1 MKTSKTREIWSN
13 APSPIG
19 RIRSRGRARIP
30 SSRLKAV
37 LCPLPQIWN
46 SSYHWDL
53 PTGPGQVTTV
63 LGPSCLMAPIYLR
76 VALLR
81 ASHEI
86 MTVKCHANRQAIFK
100 YKEWTAFQLWTRQTF
115 LISQRSSPS
124 WINIVGNLASKVC
137 FLVLFRVLKFPRNL
151 VIDWVLYDRS

>member
-19 RIRSRGRARIP
+19 RVRSRGRTRIP

-37 LCPLPQIWN
+37 LRPLPQIWN
-46 SSYHWDL
+46 SSCHWDL
-53 PTGPGQVTTV
+53 PTGPGQVTTI
-63 LGPSCLMAPIYLR
+63 LGPSCLIAPIYLR

-100 YKEWTAFQLWTRQTF
+100 YKEWTAFQLLVTQTF
-115 LISQRSSPS
+115 LISQSTIITYLNKHIWESGQQGLLFS
-124 WINIVGNLASKVC
+124 FVLC
-137 FLVLFRVLKFPRNL
+137 FEVP
-151 VIDWVLYDRS
+151 